1 MKITLISTFSPQH
14 YKVYGKYFVESLEKF
29 LDKNINVILYTDIPM
44 DFKRKNFTNKLLEV
58 ASPNLTLFKQRNGHR
73 EIPNKTKGWIKDAV
87 RFSHKSYAIIHA
99 SRYAKTDML
108 IWLDADTEVI
118 NQLSFSYLQST
129 LDEGNFVSYL
139 GRPNRYTETG
149 YLAFDLRNPYT
160 KDFFDRW
167 EWYYNSDEIYN
178 LSGQLDCHV
187 FDAVREEFET
197 AGKIVGQN
205 ISPLNTGA
213 GHFDKRFKGYMAHYK
228 GDKKEDRNTN
238 YQAALKR
245 AGKLT

>member
-1 MKITLISTFSPQH
+1 MKVTLISTFSPKH
-14 YKVYGKYFVESLEKF
+14 YNVYGKYFVNSLEKYISN
-29 LDKNINVILYTDIPM
+29 DINVLLYTDVPM
-44 DFKRKNFTNKLLEV
+44 DFKRKNFSNKLLEV
-58 ASPNLTLFKQRNGHR
+58 ASPSLTEFKLRNGHR

-99 SRYAKTDML
+99 SRFVKTDL
-108 IWLDADTEVI
+108 LVWLDADTEVI
-118 NQLSFSYLQST
+118 NNINSKYLQET
-129 LDEGNFVSYL
+129 LEDGNFVSYL

-149 YLAFDLRNPYT
+149 YLAFDMRNPHA

-167 EWYYNSDEIYN
+167 EWYYNTDEIYN

-197 AGKIVGQN
+197 AGKITGQS
-205 ISPLNTGA
+205 ISPPNTGA

-228 GDKKEDRNTN
+228 GDKKEDRDSH
-238 YQAALKR
+238 YQVAIRK
-245 AGKLT
+245 AGNK